1 MLSTCKSFSSTSHS
15 PGDEMISLTIH
26 SVLYNIASSL
36 SKRTVFREPNM
47 QLTSST
53 VALGLLATCLPEVLG
68 TCVCSH
74 NNDAGRWKDV
84 NSPAGAVAILVSRNG
99 GQYNANG
106 QGHMAIHFTNI
117 NDNIKGCI
125 SATAAN
131 EQSYHRDWFLWTV
144 IHCEDSG
151 GVADLSIWA

>member
-1 MLSTCKSFSSTSHS
+1 MHPPSS
-15 PGDEMISLTIH
+15 
-26 SVLYNIASSL
+26 NI
-36 SKRTVFREPNM
+36 
-47 QLTSST
+47 
-53 VALGLLATCLPEVLG
+53 ALGLLAAFLPGVLG
-68 TCVCSH
+68 ACSCSH

-84 NSPAGAVAILVSRNG
+84 NSPAGAAAILVSRNG
-99 GQYNANG
+99 GQYDANV
-106 QGHMAIHFTNI
+106 QGHMTIRFTNI

-131 EQSYHRDWFLWTV
+131 EQSYHGDWFLWTV